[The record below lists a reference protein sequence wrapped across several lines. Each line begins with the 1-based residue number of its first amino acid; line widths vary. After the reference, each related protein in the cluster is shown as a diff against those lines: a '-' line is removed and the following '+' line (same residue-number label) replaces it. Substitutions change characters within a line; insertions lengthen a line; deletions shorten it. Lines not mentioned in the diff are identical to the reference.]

1 MATRTVYACEVCQP
15 LRLEAGTEL
24 DPARA
29 KALSASGPTKQFK
42 SHCAPEA
49 STQVKLFSQTALLV
63 CPAEAVMFEGPELSI
78 GGDIN
83 TLWKPPSVIIDAPQ
97 LCLGVVHVCN

>member
-15 LRLEAGTEL
+15 LRLEAGAEL

-49 STQVKLFSQTALLV
+49 STQVDPYQALLTS
-63 CPAEAVMFEGPELSI
+63 A
-78 GGDIN
+78 
-83 TLWKPPSVIIDAPQ
+83 
-97 LCLGVVHVCN
+97 H